1 MNVQNIAR
9 SVITGLAIT
18 VLYLIIGTVL
28 DYGITQVVSQ
38 FFLTGCSEDCYFR
51 IFNSIFV
58 VVVILSVIG
67 GVYAGWRSYKHSSE
81 K

>member
-1 MNVQNIAR
+1 MNAQNIAR

-51 IFNSIFV
+51 IFNSVFV

-67 GVYAGWRSYKHSSE
+67 GVYAGWRSYKRSSE